1 MASKKNKKEEL
12 EKDTVPEV
20 LDGEKKEVAPEEHEE
35 GEEEFDPKKVTSD
48 EGADVDDAYLDG
60 EEEEDELIT
69 AKHGEEEDDVD
80 LFGDEEESW

>member
-12 EKDTVPEV
+12 ENTVPVDE
-20 LDGEKKEVAPEEHEE
+20 LNTEKKEIAPEEGEDT
-35 GEEEFDPKKVTSD
+35 EEEFDPKKVTSD

-69 AKHGEEEDDVD
+69 AKHGEEDEDVD
-80 LFGDEEESW
+80 LFGDEEDSW